1 MKNEPLLYY
10 RTKEQIKAYRKKSVE
25 EKLERIEAW
34 RGVLQYRH
42 DQKGKSIR
50 DRFKKERFENV
61 IPAMF

>member
-34 RGVLQYRH
+34 MEFYNTVMSKKAK
-42 DQKGKSIR
+42 DIR
-50 DRFKKERFENV
+50 DRFKRGE
-61 IPAMF
+61 I

>member
-34 RGVLQYRH
+34 MEFYNTVMTKKA
-42 DQKGKSIR
+42 KGIR
-50 DRFKKERFENV
+50 DRFKKGQ
-61 IPAMF
+61 I